1 MNFRGI
7 EMKTRL
13 VCAAALIAAFASAM
27 TGCAQLQALHENMQ
41 EWTYVPDEL
50 SWTTKSSDKV
60 IYDRAYKCLQ
70 YRNKNAPYFE
80 PEHAIKTPGYS
91 LIGPVPNGGYEL
103 YSQLF
108 ANIKDNYFD
117 VAKSGT
123 AMFEMYFS
131 VKNKHAM
138 LRTTDYSKKLATSR
152 YSLTKVQVDS
162 MTEAAVNYEKM
173 IQQCIG
179 E

>member
-1 MNFRGI
+1 
-7 EMKTRL
+7 MKTRL
-13 VCAAALIAAFASAM
+13 ICAAALIAAFASAM

-60 IYDRAYKCLQ
+60 IYDRAYKCLK
-70 YRNKNAPYFE
+70 YRNKDAPYFE

-91 LIGPVPNGGYEL
+91 LIGPDGDGRNEI

-108 ANIKDNYFD
+108 ADIKDNYFD
-117 VAKSGT
+117 VAKSGK
-123 AMFEMYFS
+123 AMFEMRFTI
-131 VKNKHAM
+131 KNKHAM

-152 YSLTKVQVDS
+152 YSLNKVQVDS

>member
-1 MNFRGI
+1 
-7 EMKTRL
+7 MKTRL
-13 VCAAALIAAFASAM
+13 VCAAAVIAAFASAM
-27 TGCAQLQALHENMQ
+27 TGCAQLQAVKENLQ

-60 IYDRAYKCLQ
+60 IYDRANKCLE
-70 YRNKNAPYFE
+70 YRNKNAPYLD

-91 LIGPVPNGGYEL
+91 LIGPIPNGGYEL
-103 YSQLF
+103 YSQLS
-108 ANIKDNYFD
+108 ADIKANYFD
-117 VAKSGT
+117 VAKSGK
-123 AMFEMYFS
+123 ALFKMYFS

-138 LRTTDYSKKLATSR
+138 LRTTDYGKEIATSR